1 MTRMSSCFFLLPL
14 HFCLFVWILLW
25 LECQVASFSYLC
37 IVCFFEFCYDW
48 NVKLLLSVTIAW
60 FVSLNTEL
68 LWLEC
73 QVASFCYHCMVCFFE
88 YWTVMTRMSRCSSYF
103 MVCAGFRWFVCSRGC
118 VENYWAG
125 NSQVLCKQ
133 LEPLWLRHCHC
144 QYCQHHSGT
153 TKRQGN
159 SVLEGFQTCKHL
171 FSSSLSCSFRPMK
184 SITLYDTDTVKLQ
197 QKHFS

>member
-1 MTRMSSCFFLLPL
+1 MTRMSSCFFLLPLHCLFLWILTVMTRMSSCFFLLPL

-37 IVCFFEFCYDW
+37 IVCFFE
-48 NVKLLLSVTIAW
+48 
-60 FVSLNTEL
+60 
-68 LWLEC
+68 
-73 QVASFCYHCMVCFFE
+73 
-88 YWTVMTRMSRCSSYF
+88 YWTVMTGMSRCSAYF

-133 LEPLWLRHCHC
+133 MEPLWLRHCHC

-197 QKHFS
+197 QKHFSLGEQKILTGRSCNGA